1 MKLPGAVR
9 TGVRGLALMPSIA
22 AAESQKMQAISQAG
36 QIIGGTIDKIA
47 QERTNEELRQLN
59 LSMMKSQAELD
70 LAYDKPSYSAGEIPE
85 GVDVRLNDTQVV
97 NGVEQSVPRQD
108 IPAYEV
114 KAQIYQQ
121 EMTKNINAGAERI
134 SNKQERTKWLE
145 EKQALVEV
153 NTAKLLGQAE
163 QEQREYNALKL
174 NSDIEQAID
183 TNQFDVAMALTGDIK
198 NNDARVAARKG
209 IKTAKELTTYDTLAL
224 TKDDPE
230 SWPQLEQSIE
240 TLRDPEQQSMLTTEQ
255 RVAEASKLE
264 RALVQGKQDY
274 AIAQKSMIAN
284 AAADVKVDLDKGSI
298 DYTEQGFKEMRD
310 KGALT
315 NSQYIGYTKQL
326 ADNQKTLQESQKAKF
341 EIQAGYINTKNKQHM
356 KAVDEEFTSL
366 AQSSDPW
373 QATNQ
378 IVTKYNVLPPAVN
391 NAFEMANITGGE
403 NLTSAANQ
411 YNLLNET
418 NPVAMM
424 DVKAPRV
431 QQVAAYMGLG
441 MSSGQALEAL
451 ALNESLSPTQIETR
465 KAMVSGRENME
476 ESTDALSSMYSD
488 SFGSWFSTPDTPVF
502 MSAEFAAATEAN
514 LPKAGFDIDV
524 ARKMAFNTI
533 KGKYA
538 PTEING
544 SKQVLPYM
552 PQQPDELVRKQIVKQ
567 LGKDVIIQSDQ
578 LTENQYQLGNELSY
592 MAYKDLG
599 DDNIEMLDR
608 FKYDPQAIQDAQAKE
623 QEAKQQKAIE
633 DAIKEREKIEAE
645 KLRKKEKKEKAIS
658 MQKSYASKVKKS
670 QEKPLSE
677 SFGEA
682 IGL

>member
-36 QIIGGTIDKIA
+36 QIIGGTIDKIE

-59 LSMMKSQAELD
+59 LSMMKSQAQLD

-85 GVDVRLNDTQVV
+85 GVDVRLTDTQVV
-97 NGVEQSVPRQD
+97 NGVEQSVARQD

-134 SNKQERTKWLE
+134 SNKQERAKWLE

-174 NSDIEQAID
+174 ASDIEQAID
-183 TNQFDVAMALTGDIK
+183 TNQFDVALALTGDIK
-198 NNDARVAARKG
+198 NNDARVKTRKG
-209 IKTAKELTTYDTLAL
+209 IKTAKELTAYDTLAL

-284 AAADVKVDLDKGSI
+284 AAADVKIDLDKGSI

-326 ADNQKTLQESQKAKF
+326 ADNQKA
-341 EIQAGYINTKNKQHM
+341 
-356 KAVDEEFTSL
+356 
-366 AQSSDPW
+366 
-373 QATNQ
+373 
-378 IVTKYNVLPPAVN
+378 
-391 NAFEMANITGGE
+391 
-403 NLTSAANQ
+403 
-411 YNLLNET
+411 
-418 NPVAMM
+418 
-424 DVKAPRV
+424 
-431 QQVAAYMGLG
+431 
-441 MSSGQALEAL
+441 
-451 ALNESLSPTQIETR
+451 
-465 KAMVSGRENME
+465 
-476 ESTDALSSMYSD
+476 
-488 SFGSWFSTPDTPVF
+488 
-502 MSAEFAAATEAN
+502 
-514 LPKAGFDIDV
+514 
-524 ARKMAFNTI
+524 
-533 KGKYA
+533 
-538 PTEING
+538 
-544 SKQVLPYM
+544 
-552 PQQPDELVRKQIVKQ
+552 
-567 LGKDVIIQSDQ
+567 
-578 LTENQYQLGNELSY
+578 
-592 MAYKDLG
+592 
-599 DDNIEMLDR
+599 
-608 FKYDPQAIQDAQAKE
+608 
-623 QEAKQQKAIE
+623 
-633 DAIKEREKIEAE
+633 
-645 KLRKKEKKEKAIS
+645 
-658 MQKSYASKVKKS
+658 
-670 QEKPLSE
+670 
-677 SFGEA
+677 
-682 IGL
+682 